1 MALPESLSITNA
13 GAETGDM
20 TGWTTSGNPPVA
32 VASDG
37 SVVPYAGS
45 YMFFGSAG
53 LFGDQY
59 QDLDISG
66 SANLTAVDA
75 GEVALDFKAYQTGWQ
90 AASDLDEGRLWV
102 EFYDSTPTII
112 GSRINIDYETFTWPD
127 WSLREL
133 AANVPALT
141 RTIRIGMDYSRVGA
155 GTNAN
160 AYFDSLTADLIA
172 QEARVTQEH
181 VEVLA
186 VRPGDARVTQEYVE
200 VLAVRPGDARVT
212 QLHVD
217 VIRSIGDVPV
227 SGGGGSIITVI
238 ATG

>member
-1 MALPESLSITNA
+1 MALPESLSITNP

-37 SVVPYAGS
+37 TVVPYAGS

-53 LFGDQY
+53 AFGDQY
-59 QDLDISG
+59 HDIDISG
-66 SANLTAVDA
+66 SANLAAVDA
-75 GEVALDFKAYQTGWQ
+75 GAVALEFKAWQTGWS

-112 GSRINIDYETFTWPD
+112 GSRVSGDYLTLTWPD
-127 WSLREL
+127 WQQRLLGRFL
-133 AANVPALT
+133 PALT
-141 RTIRIGMDYSRVGA
+141 RKIRIGLDYSRVGA

-160 AYFDSLTADLIA
+160 AYFDSLTADLVDFVN
-172 QEARVTQEH
+172 EARVTQEF
-181 VEVLA
+181 VEALV
-186 VRPGDARVTQEYVE
+186 VRPGDARVTQEFVE
-200 VLAVRPGDARVT
+200 VL
-212 QLHVD
+212 
-217 VIRSIGDVPV
+217 RSIADVPV